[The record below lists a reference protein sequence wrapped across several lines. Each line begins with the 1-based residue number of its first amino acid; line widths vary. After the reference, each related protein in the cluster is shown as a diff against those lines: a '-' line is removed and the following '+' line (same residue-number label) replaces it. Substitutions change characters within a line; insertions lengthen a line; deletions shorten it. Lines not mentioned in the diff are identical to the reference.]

1 MSETDTGSAG
11 HGVVISHQ
19 PILDLSHLT
28 SAEQLAAIARVEHV
42 ATAIVPES
50 LAAAWTAIPSS
61 HVAAT
66 VYVPGGVNTRVHT
79 GTLIVGGDGL
89 GAEDDVL
96 VVVGL
101 LVVTSP
107 VTGPVPKRI
116 HVVGSVLAPR
126 GSEGSLGPALAGGS
140 GAVSYYPYADGQD
153 IKVLTGQVRLSAAML
168 ANSGGRPD
176 DALIAAGQVTI
187 TGEVSAIGYR
197 TVLIAGQLLAPAASR
212 DAIEPAVQIQGQATW
227 YEGTKPRVFNGDASL
242 GPDFFRL
249 LSEPASLIVLGD
261 LTISEGV
268 TETMLGEKLAGLTV
282 FGDVTAPA
290 GLLGAVQVL
299 ATDVF
304 GDIRA
309 AGDGLPG

>member
-1 MSETDTGSAG
+1 
-11 HGVVISHQ
+11 
-19 PILDLSHLT
+19 
-28 SAEQLAAIARVEHV
+28 V
-42 ATAIVPES
+42 AS
-50 LAAAWTAIPSS
+50 
-61 HVAAT
+61 T
-66 VYVPGGVNTRVHT
+66 VYVPSGQHTRVHT
-79 GTLIVGGDGL
+79 GSLIVGGDGL

-107 VTGPVPKRI
+107 VTGPVPRRI
-116 HVVGSVLAPR
+116 HVVGSVLAPK
-126 GSEGSLGPALAGGS
+126 GSEGALGPSLAGGS
-140 GAVSYYPYADGQD
+140 GGVSYYPYAEGQD
-153 IKVLTGQVRLSAAML
+153 IKVLSGQVRLSAAML
-168 ANSGGRPD
+168 ANAAGRPD

-187 TGEVSAIGYR
+187 TGAIDAIGYR

-212 DAIEPAVQIQGQATW
+212 DVIEPAVQIQGQATW
-227 YEGTKPRVFNGDASL
+227 YEGTKPRIFNDDATF

-249 LSEPASLIVLGD
+249 LREPASLIVFGD
-261 LTISEGV
+261 LTLSEGV
-268 TETMLGEKLAGLTV
+268 TETMLGEKLDALTV
-282 FGDVTAPA
+282 FGDVIAPA